1 VTPLKSP
8 NFGFLA
14 AHDPLLVKLAAQAER
29 FCFDEPGL
37 SLVRLRQLT
46 EAMAMEAVAATG
58 GFPKEAAEL
67 DLLAAIRLLEQRN
80 AMGRET
86 AQVFHHLRQS
96 GNRAVHED
104 FGSQRDALH
113 ALKLALH
120 AATWFHR
127 TLGKP
132 DFKAR
137 AFVPPPEPQ
146 NAEVALA
153 NELEEL
159 RTKLGAATN
168 EAQAAT
174 STAAEQAELR
184 RKAEADAAKAYADLQ
199 AALDLAEESEAK
211 LEAAR
216 VEFTAVMQNAPAA
229 LAAQVKQT
237 LTFATQAD
245 AALSKE
251 LDEADTRLLIDA
263 QLREAGW
270 EVDSAALRY
279 ALGARPEHGK
289 RKAIAEWPTASG
301 PVDYVLFVGLV
312 AVGVVEAKK
321 HAKDIPGVLAQ
332 AKRYARDL
340 HLNGH
345 GAPPAGGPWGDFR
358 VPFMF
363 ATNGRPYL
371 RQLETK
377 SGIWFLDGR
386 QNTNLPRP
394 LNGWWTPDGLLE
406 LLKLDAPKADAEL
419 RETPVDLPGL
429 YYYQIEA
436 IEMVEKAIAEGR
448 RDILLAMATGTGK
461 TRTCLSLLYRVVRAR
476 RFRRVL
482 FLVDR
487 TELGIQAGDAFRDV
501 KLEGLQSFSEIYEVK
516 EIGDVRLD
524 AETRVHISTVQGMVK
539 RLLFP
544 EEGAPPF
551 PVDAYDCVVVDEC
564 HRGYI
569 LDRELSE
576 KEVGFVSEQDYQSKY
591 RRVLDHFDAVRIGLT
606 ATPALHTSEI
616 FGKPIYTYSYRQAV
630 IDGYL
635 IDHEPPHRLITDLNQ
650 EGINWKVGEE
660 VKRLNPTTGKIDL
673 SNTPDEIKM
682 DVEKFNSEVITEPFN
697 KTVCDELARHLDPR
711 LPGKTLIFTVKD
723 DHADLVVKLLGE
735 ALAAR
740 YGPLHQDTVAKIT
753 GASDKPSLLV
763 RRFKNEELPKIGVTV
778 DLLTTGIDVPA
789 IVNIVFI
796 RRVKSRILYEQM
808 LGRAT
813 RLCRDLFGPGEDKE
827 VFHIFDA
834 VDLYGT
840 LQNFT
845 DMKPVVTDPQLSI
858 RQIVEAL
865 IAAKGDP
872 ESRQHF
878 HEELLAKL
886 NRKRSLLREHEE
898 QLKFRIKQDAK
909 AFLAGLR
916 KGGSATSIK
925 LFTDF
930 PGLADFLDSL
940 RKTGARP
947 GILISDHPDKL
958 RGVER
963 GYGAAK
969 KPEDYLESF
978 AAWIRDNLNKIPAL
992 LVLTQRP
999 RDLTRAQL
1007 KEVALALD
1015 EAGFSYQNVRTAWR
1029 EARNE
1034 DIAAGI
1040 IGFIRAQALGSPL
1053 VPYDERVDRA
1063 MRRILATKRYAWT
1076 APQRKWL
1083 ERIAKQLKK
1092 EVVVDRTALNEGR
1105 FRDVGGFD
1113 AINSTFDG
1121 KLAEL
1126 LADVQ
1131 EEIWKESA

>member
-1 VTPLKSP
+1 MTPLKSP

-37 SLVRLRQLT
+37 CLVRLRQLT
-46 EAMAMEAVAATG
+46 EAMAMEAVSATG

-146 NAEVALA
+146 NAEIALA
-153 NELEEL
+153 AELEEL
-159 RTKLGAATN
+159 RAKLAEATN

-229 LAAQVKQT
+229 LAAQVQQT

-289 RKAIAEWPTASG
+289 CKAIAEWPTASG

-312 AVGVVEAKK
+312 AVAVVEAKK
-321 HAKDIPGVLAQ
+321 RAKDIPGVLAQ

-345 GAPPAGGPWGDFR
+345 GTPPTGGPWGDFR

-377 SGIWFLDGR
+377 SGIWLLDGR

-406 LLKLDAPKADAEL
+406 LLKLDVPKADAEL
-419 RETPVDLPGL
+419 RQTPVDLPGL
-429 YYYQIEA
+429 RYYQIEA
-436 IEMVEKAIAEGR
+436 IETVEKGIAEGK
-448 RDILLAMATGTGK
+448 RDMLLAMATGTGK
-461 TRTCLSLLYRVVRAR
+461 TRTCLSLLYRVVRAQ

-487 TELGIQAGDAFRDV
+487 TELGTQAGDAFRDV

-516 EIGDVRLD
+516 EIGDVRPET
-524 AETRVHISTVQGMVK
+524 ETRVHISTVQGMVK

-551 PVDAYDCVVVDEC
+551 PVDSYDCVVVDEC

-616 FGKPIYTYSYRQAV
+616 FGQPIYTYSYRQAV

-635 IDHEPPHRLITDLNQ
+635 IDHEPPHRLVTDLNQ
-650 EGINWKVGEE
+650 LGINWKVGEE
-660 VKRLNPTTGKIDL
+660 VKRLNPTTGTIDL
-673 SNTPDEIKM
+673 SKTPDEIKM

-723 DHADLVVKLLGE
+723 DHADLVVKLLSE

-740 YGPLHQDTVAKIT
+740 YGPVHQDTVAKIT
-753 GASDKPSLLV
+753 GASDRPSQLV

-813 RLCRDLFGPGEDKE
+813 RLCPDLFGPGEDKE

-834 VDLYGT
+834 VDLYKT

-872 ESRQHF
+872 KSRQHF

-916 KGGSATSIK
+916 KGGSAKSIK

-940 RKTGARP
+940 RKMGARP

-969 KPEDYLESF
+969 KPEDYLDSF

-999 RDLTRAQL
+999 RDLTRVQL

-1040 IGFIRAQALGSPL
+1040 IGFVRAQALGSPL
-1053 VPYDERVDRA
+1053 VPYEERVDRA
-1063 MRRILATKRYAWT
+1063 LRRILATKRYAWT

-1113 AINSTFDG
+1113 AINPTFDG

-1131 EEIWKESA
+1131 EEIWNDAA

>member
-1 VTPLKSP
+1 ML
-8 NFGFLA
+8 
-14 AHDPLLVKLAAQAER
+14 KLASQAER
-29 FCFDEPGL
+29 FCFEEPSL
-37 SLVRLRQLT
+37 CLVRLRQLV
-46 EAMAMEAVAATG
+46 EAMAVDAVSATG
-58 GFPKEAAEL
+58 GFPKDVVNF
-67 DLLAAIRLLEQRN
+67 DLLTGIRLLEQRN

-86 AQVFHHLRQS
+86 AQVFHHLRQT

-104 FGSQRDALH
+104 FGTQSDALH
-113 ALKLALH
+113 ALKLGLH
-120 AATWFHR
+120 AAVWFHR
-127 TLGKP
+127 TLGSP
-132 DFKAR
+132 SFKAR
-137 AFVPPPEPQ
+137 VFVPPPTPQ
-146 NAEVALA
+146 NAGDALA

-159 RTKLGAATN
+159 RAKLAAATN
-168 EAQAAT
+168 EVQAAT
-174 STAAEQAELR
+174 STAAEQVELR

-199 AALDLAEESEAK
+199 VALDLAEESEAK

-216 VEFTAVMQNAPAA
+216 FEFAAVMQKAPPA
-229 LAAQVKQT
+229 LAAQVQQT
-237 LTFATQAD
+237 LAFAAQAD

-251 LDEADTRLLIDA
+251 LDEADTRLLIDG
-263 QLREAGW
+263 QLRDAGW

-279 ALGARPEHGK
+279 SLGARPEHGK
-289 RKAIAEWPTASG
+289 SKAIAEWPTASG

-312 AVGVVEAKK
+312 AVAVVEAKK
-321 HAKDIPGVLAQ
+321 RAKDIPGVIAQ

-340 HLNGH
+340 HLNSH
-345 GAPPAGGPWGDFR
+345 ASPPPGGPWGDFR

-363 ATNGRPYL
+363 ATNGRPFL

-377 SGIWFLDGR
+377 SGIWILDGR
-386 QNTNLPRP
+386 LKTNLPRP
-394 LNGWWTPDGLLE
+394 LNGWWTPDGLVE
-406 LLKLDAPKADAEL
+406 LLKLDAKKANSEL
-419 RETPVDLPGL
+419 RETPIDLPGL
-429 YYYQIEA
+429 RYYQIDA
-436 IEMVEKAIAEGR
+436 IESVEKAIADGK
-448 RDILLAMATGTGK
+448 RDMLLAMATGTGK
-461 TRTCLSLLYRVVRAR
+461 TRTCLSLLYRLVRAK

-487 TELGIQAGDAFRDV
+487 TELGTQAGDAFRDV
-501 KLEGLQSFSEIYEVK
+501 KLEGLQSFSEIYDVK
-516 EIGDVRLD
+516 EIGDVRPET
-524 AETRVHISTVQGMVK
+524 ETRVHISTVQGMVK

-551 PVDAYDCVVVDEC
+551 PVDSYDCVVVDEC

-576 KEVGFVSEQDYQSKY
+576 KEIGFVSEQDYQSKY

-616 FGKPIYTYSYRQAV
+616 FGQPIYTYSYRQAV
-630 IDGYL
+630 IDGFL
-635 IDHEPPHRLITDLNQ
+635 IDHEPPHRLVTDLNQ
-650 EGINWKVGEE
+650 DGINWKVGEE
-660 VKRLNPTTGKIDL
+660 VKRLNPVTGQIDL
-673 SNTPDEIKM
+673 SKTPDEIQM

-697 KTVCDELARHLDPR
+697 QTVCNELARHLDPR
-711 LPGKTLIFTVKD
+711 LPGKTLIFAVKD
-723 DHADLVVKLLGE
+723 DHADLIVKLLSE
-735 ALAAR
+735 ALAIR
-740 YGPLHQDTVAKIT
+740 YGPIHQDTVAKIT

-778 DLLTTGIDVPA
+778 DLLSTGIDVPA
-789 IVNIVFI
+789 IVNIVFV

-813 RLCRDLFGPGEDKE
+813 RLCPDLFGPGEDKE

-834 VDLYGT
+834 VDLYKT

-858 RQIVEAL
+858 RQVVDAL
-865 IAAKGDP
+865 IAAKDDP
-872 ESRQHF
+872 NSRQHF

-886 NRKRSLLREHEE
+886 NRKRSVLRDHEE
-898 QLKFRIKQDAK
+898 QLKFRTKQDSK
-909 AFLAGLR
+909 TFLARLR
-916 KGGSATSIK
+916 AGGAETTIK
-925 LFTDF
+925 VFTEL
-930 PGLADFLDSL
+930 PGLADFIDSL
-940 RKTGARP
+940 RKKGARP
-947 GILISDHPDKL
+947 GVLISEHPDQL

-963 GYGAAK
+963 GYGASK

-978 AAWIRDNLNKIPAL
+978 DAWIRDNMNKLPSL

-999 RDLTRAQL
+999 RELTRAQL

-1040 IGFIRAQALGSPL
+1040 IGFVRAQALGSPL
-1053 VPYDERVDRA
+1053 VPYEERVDRA
-1063 MRRILATKRYAWT
+1063 LRRILATKRYAWT

-1092 EVVVDRTALNEGR
+1092 EVVVDRSALNEGR

-1113 AINSTFDG
+1113 AINPTFDG

-1126 LADVQ
+1126 LADMQ
-1131 EEIWKESA
+1131 EEIWNDAA

>member
-1 VTPLKSP
+1 M
-8 NFGFLA
+8 
-14 AHDPLLVKLAAQAER
+14 KLAAQAER

-37 SLVRLRQLT
+37 CLVRLRQLT
-46 EAMAMEAVAATG
+46 EAMAMEAVGATG
-58 GFPKEAAEL
+58 GFPKGASEL
-67 DLLAAIRLLEQRN
+67 ELLAAIRLLEQRS
-80 AMGRET
+80 AMGQET

-96 GNRAVHED
+96 GNRAVHQD

-127 TLGKP
+127 TLGNP
-132 DFKAR
+132 AFKAR
-137 AFVPPPEPQ
+137 AFIPPPEPQ
-146 NAEVALA
+146 NAEKALA
-153 NELEEL
+153 VELDQL
-159 RTKLGAATN
+159 RAQLAEATS
-168 EAQAAT
+168 EAQFAI
-174 STAAEQAELR
+174 STAAQQVTLR
-184 RKAEADAAKAYADLQ
+184 AKAEAEAAKAYADLQ
-199 AALDLAEESEAK
+199 AALELAEESEAK

-216 VEFTAVMQNAPAA
+216 SEFTAVIQNAPAA
-229 LAAQVKQT
+229 LAEQVQQT

-245 AALSKE
+245 AALSRE

-270 EVDSAALRY
+270 EADSTALRY
-279 ALGARPEHGK
+279 ALGGRPEQGK
-289 RKAIAEWPTASG
+289 CKAIAEWPTASG

-312 AVGVVEAKK
+312 AVAVVEAKK
-321 HAKDIPGVLAQ
+321 QTKDVPSVLVQ
-332 AKRYARDL
+332 SRRYSRDL
-340 HLNGH
+340 HLNGY
-345 GAPPAGGPWGDFR
+345 ASTPAGGPWGDYR

-363 ATNGRPYL
+363 ATNGRPYS

-386 QNTNLPRP
+386 QNTNASRP
-394 LNGWWTPDGLLE
+394 LHGWWTPDGLLE
-406 LLKLDAPKADAEL
+406 LLKLDVAKADAEL
-419 RETPVDLPGL
+419 RQTPADLPGL
-429 YYYQIEA
+429 RHYQIEA
-436 IEMVEKAIAEGR
+436 IETVEKGIAEGK
-448 RDILLAMATGTGK
+448 RDMLLAMATGTGK
-461 TRTCLSLLYRVVRAR
+461 TRTCLSLLYRVVRAK

-487 TELGIQAGDAFRDV
+487 TELGTQAGDAFRDV
-501 KLEGLQSFSEIYEVK
+501 KLEGLQSFSEIYDVK
-516 EIGDVRLD
+516 EIGDARPA

-544 EEGAPPF
+544 EEGAPLF
-551 PVDAYDCVVVDEC
+551 PVDSYDCVVVDEC

-576 KEVGFVSEQDYQSKY
+576 KEIGFVSEQDYQSKY

-616 FGKPIYTYSYRQAV
+616 FGQPIYTYSYRQAV
-630 IDGYL
+630 IDGFL
-635 IDHEPPHRLITDLNQ
+635 IDHEPPHRLITNLNQ
-650 EGINWKVGEE
+650 DGIKWKVGEE
-660 VKRLNPTTGKIDL
+660 VKRLDQSTGKIDL
-673 SNTPDEIKM
+673 SKTPDEIKM

-697 KTVCDELARHLDPR
+697 RTVCHELARHLDPH
-711 LPGKTLIFTVKD
+711 LPGKTLIFAVKD
-723 DHADLVVKLLGE
+723 DHADLIVKLLNE
-735 ALAAR
+735 ELAAR
-740 YGPLHQDTVAKIT
+740 YGPIHHDTVAKIT

-763 RRFKNEELPKIGVTV
+763 RKFKNEELPKIGVTV

-789 IVNIVFI
+789 IVNIVFV

-813 RLCRDLFGPGEDKE
+813 RLYPDLFGPGEDKE
-827 VFHIFDA
+827 VFQIFDA
-834 VDLYGT
+834 VDLYKT
-840 LQNFT
+840 LQDFT
-845 DMKPVVTDPQLSI
+845 DMKPVVTDPKLSI
-858 RQIVEAL
+858 RQLVDAL
-865 IAAKGDP
+865 IAAED
-872 ESRQHF
+872 ESDSLQHF

-886 NRKRSLLREHEE
+886 NRKRSLIREHEE
-898 QLKFRIKQDAK
+898 QLKFRIKQDMRT
-909 AFLAGLR
+909 FLGELR
-916 KGGSATSIK
+916 KGGPSASLK
-925 LFTDF
+925 LFTEV

-940 RKTGARP
+940 RHEGPRP
-947 GILISDHPDKL
+947 GVLVSDHPDQL
-958 RGVER
+958 RAIER

-969 KPEDYLESF
+969 KPEDYLDSF
-978 AAWIRDNLNKIPAL
+978 DAWIRDNLNKLPAL

-1015 EAGFSYQNVRTAWR
+1015 AAGFSYQNVRTAWR

-1040 IGFIRAQALGSPL
+1040 IGFVRAQALGSPL
-1053 VPYDERVDRA
+1053 VPYEERVDRA

-1092 EVVVDRTALNEGR
+1092 EVVVDRPALNEGR

-1113 AINSTFDG
+1113 AINPAFDG

-1131 EEIWKESA
+1131 QEIWNDAA